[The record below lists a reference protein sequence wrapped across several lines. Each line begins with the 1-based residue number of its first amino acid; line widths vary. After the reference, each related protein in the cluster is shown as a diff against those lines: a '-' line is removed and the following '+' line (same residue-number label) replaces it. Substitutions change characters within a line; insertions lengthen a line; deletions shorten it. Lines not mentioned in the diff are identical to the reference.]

1 MFIFARMLVRILLV
15 LTLLSMVVILLGR
28 CIVCIG
34 FGYVAS
40 YLVMWEE
47 EKMKIQLDLIMQC

>member
-1 MFIFARMLVRILLV
+1 MLVRILLV